1 LKLAERSGWIAPSA
15 TMAMD
20 TAAKEMVRRGI
31 DVISFGVGEPDFDTP
46 ENVKQA
52 AVKAIEAGRTKYTPA
67 GGIHELKVAIQ
78 QKLARDNGLEY
89 GLDQIVVTVGAKH
102 ALYNLAQV
110 LLDPGDEVI
119 VPAPYWVSYVEQVR
133 VTGAVPVVVQTRGE
147 NGFRLT
153 AEEFRRAITPRTK
166 ALILNSPS
174 NPTGAVYRR
183 EHLEALAEV
192 AVEHGIAVISDEI
205 YEPFIY
211 GGAQHVSIAS
221 LGPEI
226 KALTLV
232 VNGVSKSHAMTGWR
246 IGFIAGDSRVI
257 KAVTSLQSHSVS
269 NPTSIAQYAAIE
281 ALTGPQE
288 PVQRMVAEFARRREY
303 LVQRLRALPGVECD
317 MPEGAFYVFPKI
329 SAVFGKSL
337 GGRKVT
343 DSASLCQLL
352 LEEGHVSVVPGSAF
366 GAEGYMRLSYA
377 TSMENL
383 EKGMDRIER
392 VWNAL
397 A

>member
-1 LKLAERSGWIAPSA
+1 
-15 TMAMD
+15 MAMD
-20 TAAKEMVRRGI
+20 TAAKEMIRQGI

-46 ENVKQA
+46 DNVKQA
-52 AVKAIEAGRTKYTPA
+52 AIKALSEGRTKYTPA

-78 QKLARDNGLEY
+78 QKFARDNGLEY

-102 ALYNLAQV
+102 ALYNLTQV
-110 LLDPGDEVI
+110 LCDPGDEVI
-119 VPAPYWVSYVEQVR
+119 IPAPYWVSYIEQVR
-133 VTGAVPVVVQTRGE
+133 LTGAIPVVVETSGE

-153 AEEFRRAITPRTK
+153 AEQLKAAITPRTK
-166 ALILNSPS
+166 ALVLNSPS

-183 EHLEALAEV
+183 EHLEAIAEV
-192 AVEHGIAVISDEI
+192 AVAKGIVVISDEI

-211 GGAQHVSIAS
+211 GGAKHVSIAS

-246 IGFIAGDSRVI
+246 IGFIAGDKRVV
-257 KAVTSLQSHSVS
+257 KAVTDLQSHSVS

-281 ALTGPQE
+281 ALTGPQDS
-288 PVQRMVAEFARRREY
+288 VQTMVSEFAKRRDY
-303 LVQRLRALPGVECD
+303 LVERLRALPGVECD
-317 MPEGAFYVFPKI
+317 VPEGAFYVFPRI
-329 SAVFGKSL
+329 SSAFGKSL
-337 GGRKVT
+337 NGRT
-343 DSASLCQLL
+343 IHNSADLCQLL

-366 GAEGYMRLSYA
+366 GAEGYMRISYA
-377 TSMENL
+377 TSMANL
-383 EKGMDRIER
+383 QKGMDRIER
-392 VWNAL
+392 VWRAL

>member
-1 LKLAERSGWIAPSA
+1 
-15 TMAMD
+15 
-20 TAAKEMVRRGI
+20 
-31 DVISFGVGEPDFDTP
+31 
-46 ENVKQA
+46 
-52 AVKAIEAGRTKYTPA
+52 
-67 GGIHELKVAIQ
+67 
-78 QKLARDNGLEY
+78 
-89 GLDQIVVTVGAKH
+89 
-102 ALYNLAQV
+102 
-110 LLDPGDEVI
+110 
-119 VPAPYWVSYVEQVR
+119 
-133 VTGAVPVVVQTRGE
+133 
-147 NGFRLT
+147 
-153 AEEFRRAITPRTK
+153 
-166 ALILNSPS
+166 
-174 NPTGAVYRR
+174 
-183 EHLEALAEV
+183 
-192 AVEHGIAVISDEI
+192 
-205 YEPFIY
+205 
-211 GGAQHVSIAS
+211 
-221 LGPEI
+221 
-226 KALTLV
+226 
-232 VNGVSKSHAMTGWR
+232 MTGWR

>member
-1 LKLAERSGWIAPSA
+1 
-15 TMAMD
+15 MD

-133 VTGAVPVVVQTRGE
+133 VTGVVPVVVQTRGE

-352 LEEGHVSVVPGSAF
+352 LEEGHVSVVPEARSAPR
-366 GAEGYMRLSYA
+366 G
-377 TSMENL
+377 T
-383 EKGMDRIER
+383 
-392 VWNAL
+392 
-397 A
+397 